1 MLSNTYFDCDLQHGR
16 ADDFIDEL
24 LQLYLVGNIGTS
36 TQNLVDPVGAA
47 EEIIQI
53 RKIVAQDWKAMTS
66 HVSEEHTSIRQALL
80 TIDQYIFQ
88 RCNYI
93 INI

>member
-24 LQLYLVGNIGTS
+24 LQLYLVGNTRTS

-53 RKIVAQDWKAMTS
+53 RKIVKAMMS

-88 RCNYI
+88 LRRNYI
-93 INI
+93 MNI